1 MKHILL
7 ANLKIFLLLLL
18 LRTGLE
24 AIAVEYPAEYRV
36 TTNLNIRK
44 RPGTEFAKMGTLKAN
59 ERITIYSVVKSNN
72 MNWGEVKFLG
82 EKGYVS
88 MRYMSYV
95 APANEPPQEQQ
106 NVERSTGEW
115 VSPSPLV

>member
-18 LRTGLE
+18 LGTGLE

-44 RPGTEFAKMGTLKAN
+44 GPGTGYAKAGTLKAN
-59 ERITIYSVVKSNN
+59 ERITIYSVVQGSS
-72 MNWGEVKFLG
+72 MDWGEPITIG
-82 EKGYVS
+82 
-88 MRYMSYV
+88 V
-95 APANEPPQEQQ
+95 ATDGAPSATWFKIDNFRLFREQ
-106 NVERSTGEW
+106 
-115 VSPSPLV
+115 